1 VLIFVV
7 RTFIVGSAMSSSKGR
22 FTPNAKR
29 TQSEDDAAFSRAKAR
44 SDWTQMLRSRPMC

>member
-7 RTFIVGSAMSSSKGR
+7 RTFIVGSAISSSKGR

-29 TQSEDDAAFSRAKAR
+29 RQSEDAAFSRAKAR
-44 SDWTQMLRSRPMC
+44 LDWKRMLRSRPMC